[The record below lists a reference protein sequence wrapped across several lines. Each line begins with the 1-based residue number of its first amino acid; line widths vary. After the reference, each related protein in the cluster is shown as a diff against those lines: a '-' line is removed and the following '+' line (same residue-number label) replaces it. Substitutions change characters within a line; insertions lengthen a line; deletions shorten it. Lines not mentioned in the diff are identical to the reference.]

1 MDRMKINPR
10 EVYKKS
16 VKFSEI
22 KDELDELIE
31 NMNNE
36 CTLMESFWSGVD
48 YDNFKEG
55 YTTYL
60 ENLKS
65 ISTFLETKA
74 GIMRV
79 SALKHGKIDN
89 ALNESVTRRDV
100 EDE

>member
-1 MDRMKINPR
+1 MDKMKINPR

-16 VKFSEI
+16 IKFNEI
-22 KDELDELIE
+22 KDEFDDLLEK
-31 NMNNE
+31 MNTE
-36 CTLMESFWSGVD
+36 CNNMESFWSGID

-74 GIMRV
+74 GIMRI
-79 SALKHGKIDN
+79 SALKHGRIDN

-100 EDE
+100 NE